1 MQLKKTPYSKR
12 TELLH
17 NMANLLKEKKKEL
30 DQQIILEMGKL
41 IVQAEVEI
49 TLSIE
54 IFDYYAT
61 NAEAFLSVKI

>member
-1 MQLKKTPYSKR
+1 
-12 TELLH
+12 
-17 NMANLLKEKKKEL
+17 MANLLKEKKKEL